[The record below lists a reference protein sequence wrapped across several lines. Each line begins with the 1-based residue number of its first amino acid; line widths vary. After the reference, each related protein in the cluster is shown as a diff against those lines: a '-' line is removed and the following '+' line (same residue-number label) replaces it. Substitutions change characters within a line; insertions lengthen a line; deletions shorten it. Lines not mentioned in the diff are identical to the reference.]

1 MRTLQ
6 EQYNA
11 IKNGNG
17 NKAQFLKQARH
28 LFPQYINQYS
38 DFDTAAGVLKSK
50 QIISEAVGGV
60 VGKGFDIWDWKKIL
74 AEEVKAEEKETSKEV
89 LDYQK
94 NAYDNKDMKNADNVN
109 FNEIMKGFYCEMK
122 DEKNKDKTGDE
133 LKAIVVKNLAKDPLY
148 YTKNGEFGTKGV
160 GYTTEAP
167 GLGEPKEPKGKHK
180 SSGYGDLDT
189 KTEKVKANV
198 QDSLG
203 DKEAKTSNPS
213 KVKEMSVTPQ
223 NSAGVKKMPM
233 PGSEKTMKLQ
243 ENKETND
250 EKIERYE
257 KYTYILNGKEVKPDE
272 IAFYDHLL
280 GAEIDGKLYKLG
292 IPKDGKVELREDIG
306 MFNDPIG
313 YKKSEP
319 NPKDE
324 IFTKKYKGNGV
335 YVIYKNGEEVKTI
348 EGEGNANAWINDEM
362 RKLKEADKSSIASDP
377 EGKKKIDKGTLTQL
391 LKYAKEQ
398 KSDPKTIEYLENELA
413 KLKEN
418 TDSLDYYLS
427 VIDSNNMNE
436 DEAYAFLEDQ
446 GIPSSQID
454 TIMNYAFPIKADKDI
469 PSQGMTE
476 SEQKLRSLIQQ
487 IIKEELDE
495 NYETKKDLAQLAK
508 DAQSIEPKAQKLAQA
523 LKAKGITD
531 TVKISKYFKEKGITD
546 SDLITRVIDLTAKK

>member
-28 LFPQYINQYS
+28 LFPQYVNQYS

-50 QIISEAVGGV
+50 QIISEAAGGV
-60 VGKGFDIWDWKKIL
+60 VSKGFDIYDWKKIL
-74 AEEVKAEEKETSKEV
+74 AEEAKATEKETSKEV
-89 LDYQK
+89 LDAQAH
-94 NAYDNKDMKNADNVN
+94 AYDNKDMKNADNVN

-133 LKAIVVKNLAKDPLY
+133 LKAMVVKNLAKDPLY

-292 IPKDGKVELREDIG
+292 IPKDGKVELREEIENKTYAVYELAFGKPYNFYNEEQDKFIW
-306 MFNDPIG
+306 
-313 YKKSEP
+313 SEP
-319 NPKDE
+319 TEATLYTKEEAESKRQELLEPRREYYQRTGRNYTE
-324 IFTKKYKGNGV
+324 IHIGDLFAKGILREN
-335 YVIYKNGEEVKTI
+335 
-348 EGEGNANAWINDEM
+348 IN
-362 RKLKEADKSSIASDP
+362 
-377 EGKKKIDKGTLTQL
+377 
-391 LKYAKEQ
+391 
-398 KSDPKTIEYLENELA
+398 
-413 KLKEN
+413 
-418 TDSLDYYLS
+418 
-427 VIDSNNMNE
+427 
-436 DEAYAFLEDQ
+436 
-446 GIPSSQID
+446 
-454 TIMNYAFPIKADKDI
+454 
-469 PSQGMTE
+469 E

-487 IIKEELDE
+487 IIKEEL
-495 NYETKKDLAQLAK
+495 Q
-508 DAQSIEPKAQKLAQA
+508 
-523 LKAKGITD
+523 
-531 TVKISKYFKEKGITD
+531 
-546 SDLITRVIDLTAKK
+546 

>member
-50 QIISEAVGGV
+50 QIISEAAGGV

-74 AEEVKAEEKETSKEV
+74 AEETKATEKETSKEV
-89 LDYQK
+89 LDAQA
-94 NAYDNKDMKNADNVN
+94 NAYDNKDTKNADNIN
-109 FNEIMKGFYCEMK
+109 FNEIMKGFYYELK

-133 LKAIVVKNLAKDPLY
+133 IKSMVVKNLAKDPLY
-148 YTKNGEFGTKGV
+148 YTKNGEFGEKI
-160 GYTTEAP
+160 GYTNEAP
-167 GLGEPKEPKGKHK
+167 SLGELKEPKGKYK

-189 KTEKVKANV
+189 DKKVEKVKSNV

-203 DKEAKTSNPS
+203 EKEAKTSNPS

-243 ENKETND
+243 E
-250 EKIERYE
+250 
-257 KYTYILNGKEVKPDE
+257 
-272 IAFYDHLL
+272 
-280 GAEIDGKLYKLG
+280 
-292 IPKDGKVELREDIG
+292 DIG

-319 NPKDE
+319 SDLDKM
-324 IFTKKYKGNGV
+324 FTKEYKGNGV

-362 RKLKEADKSSIASDP
+362 RKLKENTDVLDQHLSI
-377 EGKKKIDKGTLTQL
+377 IDSNKMS
-391 LKYAKEQ
+391 KDEAY
-398 KSDPKTIEYLENELA
+398 DYLENE
-413 KLKEN
+413 
-418 TDSLDYYLS
+418 TDL
-427 VIDSNNMNE
+427 N
-436 DEAYAFLEDQ
+436 
-446 GIPSSQID
+446 SSQIN
-454 TIMNYAFPIKADKDI
+454 TIMNYAFPLKADKDI
-469 PSQGMTE
+469 PFQGMTE
-476 SEQKLRSLIQQ
+476 NKVRSLIAKL
-487 IIKEELDE
+487 IKEEL
-495 NYETKKDLAQLAK
+495 K
-508 DAQSIEPKAQKLAQA
+508 
-523 LKAKGITD
+523 
-531 TVKISKYFKEKGITD
+531 
-546 SDLITRVIDLTAKK
+546 

>member
-1 MRTLQ
+1 M
-6 EQYNA
+6 
-11 IKNGNG
+11 
-17 NKAQFLKQARH
+17 
-28 LFPQYINQYS
+28 
-38 DFDTAAGVLKSK
+38 
-50 QIISEAVGGV
+50 
-60 VGKGFDIWDWKKIL
+60 
-74 AEEVKAEEKETSKEV
+74 
-89 LDYQK
+89 
-94 NAYDNKDMKNADNVN
+94 
-109 FNEIMKGFYCEMK
+109 
-122 DEKNKDKTGDE
+122 
-133 LKAIVVKNLAKDPLY
+133 
-148 YTKNGEFGTKGV
+148 
-160 GYTTEAP
+160 
-167 GLGEPKEPKGKHK
+167 
-180 SSGYGDLDT
+180 
-189 KTEKVKANV
+189 
-198 QDSLG
+198 
-203 DKEAKTSNPS
+203 
-213 KVKEMSVTPQ
+213 
-223 NSAGVKKMPM
+223 
-233 PGSEKTMKLQ
+233 
-243 ENKETND
+243 
-250 EKIERYE
+250 
-257 KYTYILNGKEVKPDE
+257 
-272 IAFYDHLL
+272 
-280 GAEIDGKLYKLG
+280 
-292 IPKDGKVELREDIG
+292 
-306 MFNDPIG
+306 
-313 YKKSEP
+313 
-319 NPKDE
+319 
-324 IFTKKYKGNGV
+324 FTKEYKGNGV

>member
-28 LFPQYINQYS
+28 LFPQYVNQYS

-50 QIISEAVGGV
+50 QIISEAAGGV
-60 VGKGFDIWDWKKIL
+60 VGKGFNIWDWKKIL

-89 LDYQK
+89 LDAQAH
-94 NAYDNKDMKNADNVN
+94 AYDNKDMKNADNVN

-133 LKAIVVKNLAKDPLY
+133 LKAMVVKNLAKDPLY

-213 KVKEMSVTPQ
+213 KVKEMPVTPQ

-319 NPKDE
+319 SDLDKM
-324 IFTKKYKGNGV
+324 FTKEYKGNGV

-377 EGKKKIDKGTLTQL
+377 EGLKKNNLGTLRQL
-391 LKYAKEQ
+391 LDYAEKQDSSEVGKLQSKIWNLLSDKQQDSLISKYAK
-398 KSDPKTIEYLENELA
+398 DPDQYFEMDW
-413 KLKEN
+413 
-418 TDSLDYYLS
+418 DSLP
-427 VIDSNNMNE
+427 
-436 DEAYAFLEDQ
+436 DEISTNIAR
-446 GIPSSQID
+446 
-454 TIMNYAFPIKADKDI
+454 DKEFKG
-469 PSQGMTE
+469 QTQT
-476 SEQKLRSLIQQ
+476 EQKLRSLIQQ
-487 IIKEELDE
+487 IIKEEMNWDKFNIQVSSN
-495 NYETKKDLAQLAK
+495 NYEGTIKRSEEGWMMYDEDNQPEEAGPFKTLDSLMSHYDLIK
-508 DAQSIEPKAQKLAQA
+508 
-523 LKAKGITD
+523 
-531 TVKISKYFKEKGITD
+531 
-546 SDLITRVIDLTAKK
+546 SDLVGDYVKNLK

>member
-11 IKNGNG
+11 IKNGKG

-38 DFDTAAGVLKSK
+38 DFDTATGVLKSK
-50 QIISEAVGGV
+50 QIISEAAGGV
-60 VGKGFDIWDWKKIL
+60 VAKGFDIWDWKKIL
-74 AEEVKAEEKETSKEV
+74 AEEAKATEKETSKEV
-89 LDYQK
+89 LDAQ
-94 NAYDNKDMKNADNVN
+94 AHTYDNKDMKNADNVN

-213 KVKEMSVTPQ
+213 KVKEMPVTPQ

-243 ENKETND
+243 E
-250 EKIERYE
+250 
-257 KYTYILNGKEVKPDE
+257 
-272 IAFYDHLL
+272 
-280 GAEIDGKLYKLG
+280 
-292 IPKDGKVELREDIG
+292 DIG
-306 MFNDPIG
+306 MFNDRIG
-313 YKKSEP
+313 YKKSKP
-319 NPKDE
+319 SDLDKM
-324 IFTKKYKGNGV
+324 FTKEYKGNGV

-362 RKLKEADKSSIASDP
+362 RKLKENTDVLDQYLSI
-377 EGKKKIDKGTLTQL
+377 IDSNKMS
-391 LKYAKEQ
+391 KDEAY
-398 KSDPKTIEYLENELA
+398 DYLENE
-413 KLKEN
+413 
-418 TDSLDYYLS
+418 TDL
-427 VIDSNNMNE
+427 N
-436 DEAYAFLEDQ
+436 
-446 GIPSSQID
+446 SSQIN
-454 TIMNYAFPIKADKDI
+454 TIMNYAFPLKADKDI

-487 IIKEELDE
+487 IIKEELNGANLSEEMNWDKFNIQVSSD
-495 NYETKKDLAQLAK
+495 NYEGTIKRDSEGWMMYDEDNQPEEAGPFKTLDSLMSYYDLIKSDLVGDYVKNLNEGSIPAKAEKIADKVIKWYENHPNPKMKELLNSVEKNIEKMLSKTTGK
-508 DAQSIEPKAQKLAQA
+508 DAISVEEFEKI
-523 LKAKGITD
+523 
-531 TVKISKYFKEKGITD
+531 VKSKYGKPFEDPNYSVFKKATN
-546 SDLITRVIDLTAKK
+546 K